1 MIETSIIIPTKNG
14 AKGIGACLEAVYSQK
29 DAGRVEVL
37 VVDSGSTDN
46 TLEIVGRYPVRLV
59 QIPAEAFHHARTRN
73 FAANLASGKFLVFL
87 SQDAIPASDT
97 WLAAFLSNFNEQAVG
112 AVYGRQLP
120 KAESGLERRSA
131 FAAMYGEVRII
142 KMPMDGVGLGH
153 KYYHF
158 SNANSAIRKKV
169 WEATKF
175 PDDLKVFED
184 VGIAKRILDSGWSV
198 VYEPEAAVYHSHV
211 EQPLSRLSLAGR
223 LANIQRQTSLV
234 AQRGSSGRGRIFA
247 HQGCRKICRHSVGA
261 QRKAS
266 PSCREEETESLRSFR
281 LVDSVA
287 ARWFPLFV
295 PELISPQGVQDCG
308 APRGSQGGLHYA
320 PSLEDVSAFVESH
333 NLSTPFSRFRRRLA
347 DLGSLCDVY

>member
-198 VYEPEAAVYHSHV
+198 VYEPEAAVYHSHDF
-211 EQPLSRLSLAGR
+211 PLDVLFRRYFDIGVVYQRLGIWNSRSRASLWLAGWRTFKDKLPLLLKGEAADGAGSSLIKDVGKYVAIQLGRNERLLPRAVKKKLSLYG
-223 LANIQRQTSLV
+223 
-234 AQRGSSGRGRIFA
+234 
-247 HQGCRKICRHSVGA
+247 
-261 QRKAS
+261 
-266 PSCREEETESLRSFR
+266 
-281 LVDSVA
+281 
-287 ARWFPLFV
+287 LF
-295 PELISPQGVQDCG
+295 D
-308 APRGSQGGLHYA
+308 
-320 PSLEDVSAFVESH
+320 
-333 NLSTPFSRFRRRLA
+333 
-347 DLGSLCDVY
+347 